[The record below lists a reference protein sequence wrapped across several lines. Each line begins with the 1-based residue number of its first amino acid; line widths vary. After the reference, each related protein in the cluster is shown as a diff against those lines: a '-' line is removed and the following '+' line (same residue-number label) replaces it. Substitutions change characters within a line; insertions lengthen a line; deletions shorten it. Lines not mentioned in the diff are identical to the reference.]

1 MRISLVAS
9 MTCRYWVTPIDFKR
23 IRSNSTITITI
34 TMELVVLVVVAV
46 FLILNIAMNPVVS

>member
-23 IRSNSTITITI
+23 IRSNSTITIT
-34 TMELVVLVVVAV
+34 MELVVLVVVAV